1 MADPAV
7 KRHGDRIE
15 IGDTVRVER
24 GPVLRQA
31 TATAALLAND
41 KTAEHYHLPRV
52 EGEGDDAKT
61 IVSRDA
67 FGKPIE
73 EGKRF
78 SYLDYLGDAV
88 FYVFERVEIDATDPR
103 FERFAPV
110 NDPAAQMLPE
120 GSENVQV
127 YSYVFEE
134 RGTYP
139 TEDEAVATG
148 VKLAAGTS
156 KEG

>member
-1 MADPAV
+1 MADPAI

-15 IGDTVRVER
+15 IGETVRVER
-24 GPVLRQA
+24 GPALRQG
-31 TATAALLAND
+31 TATAALLADD
-41 KTAEHYHLPRV
+41 KTADHYHLPRV

-78 SYLDYLGDAV
+78 SYLDYLGDWI
-88 FYVFERVEIDATDPR
+88 FYVFERVEIDHTDPR
-103 FERFAPV
+103 FERFVPV

-120 GSENVQV
+120 GSENVQA
-127 YSYVFEE
+127 YAYVFEE

-139 TEDEAVATG
+139 SEEEAISAGVA
-148 VKLAAGTS
+148 LAKGAS